1 MVVHFPNKPMVF
13 PTRNFGHFGVWI
25 GGIPPFKETPIIW
38 CFWEGYI
45 SSSLLYGITSRLTN
59 DYIVKLPTL
68 NGCRGGWLSMRYF
81 RLEKTG
87 FRRCVTP
94 KRRAE
99 AEGPVKDST
108 LRRQNWQFSQG
119 NIYTPGNYSKKPKME
134 VDGRWCSFS
143 IGWFLGSIYEFSRG
157 VSKCQMTWVQV
168 AKPALESVKFSICFQ
183 ATWSPHIRNTFL
195 PCTRLAFWV
204 VKYDS
209 FGPAK
214 MILCTSMYW
223 DVYGNLVNGL
233 KRPYK
238 WL

>member
-45 SSSLLYGITSRLTN
+45 SSSLLYGITSRLW
-59 DYIVKLPTL
+59 PTITSWSFPTSTDVEED
-68 NGCRGGWLSMRYF
+68 GFQCGISGWK
-81 RLEKTG
+81 RLGSDDAWPPE
-87 FRRCVTP
+87 
-94 KRRAE
+94 RRAE

-143 IGWFLGSIYEFSRG
+143 IGWFLGSICEFSRG

-168 AKPALESVKFSICFQ
+168 AKPAVESVKFSICFQ

-195 PCTRLAFWV
+195 PCTPLAFWV
-204 VKYDS
+204 WKYDS

-214 MILCTSMYW
+214 MILCTRTGMSM
-223 DVYGNLVNGL
+223 VT
-233 KRPYK
+233 
-238 WL
+238 